1 MIFPGGF
8 SKKTPL
14 EKKVKEMDKLL
25 VELYRLVKF
34 PPCYQVY
41 ACYNVKII
49 VRKDV
54 NIISFLKC

>member
-1 MIFPGGF
+1 
-8 SKKTPL
+8 
-14 EKKVKEMDKLL
+14 MDKLL
-25 VELYRLVKF
+25 AELYRLVKF